1 MVIHGNSLIV
11 SSEGEAIAASKSCDI
26 NVQAQMME
34 VAPQTDGKWEEFIA
48 GRNNWSLTTN
58 HLLISKTLVSHTM
71 QAISRSYGSAEPV
84 KIIIDGHQYTT
95 NLQTRGIAVSVFV
108 YGNNTFSLDGTSV
121 FDTYAY
127 ADEDGALFANM
138 LSAMTA
144 GTIVVMTSYDAISI
158 TSTMRSAMLTAFPNL
173 AQADIPL
180 LAQQRAAFSLIG
192 VKGDKAACAI
202 KISENNNA
210 HVTLFTDNQGQFLT
224 DTMVKNMVAKI
235 GQTYAL
241 KIQTEGFIA
250 DVIRGN
256 AICQTCRLTGTQ
268 GNLLQGSFSF
278 KGSGPLS

>member
-1 MVIHGNSLIV
+1 MIIKGNSLIV
-11 SSEGEAIAASKSCDI
+11 SSGGEALAASKSCSID
-26 NVQAQMME
+26 VQNKTIPVSTPTSGQ
-34 VAPQTDGKWEEFIA
+34 WEANIA
-48 GRNNWSLTTN
+48 GRNSWSLTTN

-71 QAISRSYGSAEPV
+71 QAISRSYGPAEPV
-84 KIIIDGHQYTT
+84 KIIIDGRQYTT
-95 NLQTRGIAVSVFV
+95 NLQTRGIVVSVFV

-144 GTIVVMTSYDAISI
+144 GTIVVMTSFDALSI

-173 AQADIPL
+173 SQADIPL

-192 VKGDKAACAI
+192 VKGDKAACAT

-235 GQTYAL
+235 GQIYAL
-241 KIQTEGFIA
+241 KIQTEGFVA
-250 DVIRGN
+250 DVLRGN